1 MIKNIYS
8 LPILAA
14 VYVAFPATVNAQ
26 TQSTQEAAL
35 LTFARDTAMVA
46 GGARYC
52 ELDPD
57 DIEEFI
63 SKADSKMTLMARDD
77 YQKILA
83 RVEFKNILASAS
95 AKEPEDGCESLK
107 RAFSDALRSTR

>member
-1 MIKNIYS
+1 MIKNSYS
-8 LPILAA
+8 LPILA
-14 VYVAFPATVNAQ
+14 VLCTVFPAAVNAQ
-26 TQSTQEAAL
+26 TQPQQEAAL
-35 LTFARDTAMVA
+35 LAFARDTATVA

-63 SKADSKMTLMARDD
+63 SKADGKMTLMARDD

-83 RVEFKNILASAS
+83 RVEFKNILVSAS
-95 AKEPEDGCESLK
+95 AKEPEKGCESLE